1 MTMRDINQLEKV
13 TLLEKSSFFHIKTRL
28 IGSAFISNTYSLT
41 DLSHFLSLP
50 TLHSLPIYTN
60 KAKWFI
66 PK

>member
-1 MTMRDINQLEKV
+1 MSMRDINQLEKA
-13 TLLEKSSFFHIKTRL
+13 TLLKKSSFSTSKLASLAPH
-28 IGSAFISNTYSLT
+28 FISNTYSLT
-41 DLSHFLSLP
+41 ELSHFLSLP